1 LRFGKTVSVD
11 LGRIGREKGSLRPCR
26 LPAGGVVRRP
36 GWIGGRK
43 HIRIARAGIIRSHD
57 DRRHFGVWR
66 AGHCDIPRGKDGCL
80 PGLELGLEATAGQT
94 PGLLSVSL
102 HMTNTGDRPLMP
114 GIYESELLVDGQ
126 PDPSWRLA
134 LNGALETEL
143 LEIPAGETA
152 DLDRELQVVALTPG
166 LHEVAVRIGEQSTP
180 GVRVEVE

>member
-1 LRFGKTVSVD
+1 MVSCGGPDGSVVGTTSASPVPESFAVTTTVGT
-11 LGRIGREKGSLRPCR
+11 LGCGAQVTATS
-26 LPAGGVVRRP
+26 PA
-36 GWIGGRK
+36 
-43 HIRIARAGIIRSHD
+43 A
-57 DRRHFGVWR
+57 
-66 AGHCDIPRGKDGCL
+66 KDGCL
-80 PGLELGLEATAGQT
+80 SGLELRLEATAGQT

-126 PDPSWRLA
+126 PDPSRRLA
-134 LNGALETEL
+134 LNGALETAL

-152 DLDRELQVVALTPG
+152 DLNRELQVAALTPG